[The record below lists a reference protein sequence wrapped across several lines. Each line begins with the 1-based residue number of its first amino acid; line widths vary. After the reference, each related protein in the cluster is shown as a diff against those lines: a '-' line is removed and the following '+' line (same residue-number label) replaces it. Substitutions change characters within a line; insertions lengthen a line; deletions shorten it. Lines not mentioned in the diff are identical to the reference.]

1 MSGRKSADGQA
12 FLLMVLLCAIWGGQ
26 QVSIKLAAGD
36 IAPVM
41 QVALRSI
48 ISGLLMLIPLC
59 WSGAWS
65 AGKGTRRVGMLA
77 GSLFALE
84 FCLVAVGLQYTS
96 ASHMV
101 VFLYTAPI
109 FSALG
114 LHLLLPSERLRALQW
129 MGIGLCFVGIGVAF
143 SGGFS
148 RSLDSNVLI
157 GDALGVLAGL
167 AWGATTVV
175 VRCTKLS
182 DAPPSLTLFYQLSM
196 AVVLLLAYAGLSGQL
211 GHVRLTGVS
220 VASLMFQGLVVSFF
234 SFFMWFWLLR
244 RYRAANLGVF
254 TFMTPLFGVTFGVLI
269 LDEQLAPSF
278 IAAALLVLAGI
289 GLVNGEALLRRAFG
303 LRAVGS
309 ADARQ

>member
-1 MSGRKSADGQA
+1 MSGRKSADVQA

-41 QVALRSI
+41 QVALRSV

-59 WSGAWS
+59 WSGAWV
-65 AGKGTRRVGMLA
+65 AGKGTRVVGMLA

-114 LHLLLPSERLRALQW
+114 LHLLQPTERLRPLQW

-148 RSLDSNVLI
+148 RAMGASVLI

-175 VRCTKLS
+175 VRCSKLS

-196 AVVLLLAYAGLSGQL
+196 AVVLLLAYAVASGQL

-254 TFMTPLFGVTFGVLI
+254 TFMTPLFGVSFGVLI
-269 LDEQLAPSF
+269 LGEQLAPSF
-278 IAAALLVLAGI
+278 IVAALLVLAGI
-289 GLVNGEALLRRAFG
+289 GLVNGEALLRKAFG
-303 LRAVGS
+303 LRATES